1 MNLSEYLAKKIEQLG
16 IDFFYGGIDEDK
28 SKTILAIKKNTDL
41 KYVSCNSEK
50 NAFYAAMGYANIK
63 GFGTVYLNSQNAA
76 FDIIATIK
84 ECYDNNIPIILIVEV
99 SDIKSLNAKA
109 DNDLYL
115 SIFNEVLNTVVCL
128 NRDNAKIEIDRMI
141 KNIVNDKK
149 PIYLAIPE
157 NVFDMEIPY
166 RELDFDNSLL
176 LCNKKDF
183 SDDGVFI
190 EDPVHKNIAENCYG
204 NEINLISLCNKL
216 RKFISKNDILL
227 IDSNFNNNIIDI
239 FADSDKTNFYYSNLK
254 SWGIPAVLG
263 SYCADFRNKTM
274 LITDV
279 EAFEQSAFEI
289 KNILSNGYKPVI
301 LLLNQKNKDNDIQI
315 DYMRFIRIFSGET
328 WATKVDNV
336 NDIEKALRV
345 TQIINKLCI
354 IEIIIN
360 EENLIYNNND
370 LSEDTAKNII
380 LKNDA
385 ENITEL
391 TTDTIK
397 LTNEEI
403 VLNKNISYATH
414 IHTSLKE
421 LE

>member
-76 FDIIATIK
+76 FDMIATIK

-227 IDSNFNNNIIDI
+227 IDSNFNNNII
-239 FADSDKTNFYYSNLK
+239 T
-254 SWGIPAVLG
+254 
-263 SYCADFRNKTM
+263 
-274 LITDV
+274 
-279 EAFEQSAFEI
+279 
-289 KNILSNGYKPVI
+289 
-301 LLLNQKNKDNDIQI
+301 
-315 DYMRFIRIFSGET
+315 
-328 WATKVDNV
+328 
-336 NDIEKALRV
+336 
-345 TQIINKLCI
+345 
-354 IEIIIN
+354 
-360 EENLIYNNND
+360 NLI
-370 LSEDTAKNII
+370 
-380 LKNDA
+380 
-385 ENITEL
+385 
-391 TTDTIK
+391 
-397 LTNEEI
+397 
-403 VLNKNISYATH
+403 
-414 IHTSLKE
+414 
-421 LE
+421 